1 MRPKMGPPL
10 WPLTPSRLPLAAEY
24 RQLESRHRGASS
36 FPRAPAA
43 SAPPFHS
50 PSLHPFFVSHLAATR
65 PPRWLFPGDPRGS
78 PQKRRYEYLPA
89 GAGDPRVQP
98 GLAGR
103 EAVPLLLSLSLPL
116 LHSLSL
122 RHTHTHTHTRT
133 DTRTEHPPRQVS
145 RSCPARL
152 ASCFLQTFSLRNTHP
167 ANVSSGSRTPLADPY
182 PYSWDGA
189 DGASPEPPA
198 AGVTAPYPTAPLP
211 PGPRPKHH
219 GPEGFLRRQTL
230 KMTDAGG
237 KGLGPKIPNVEEDA
251 GSLGLVVG
259 TLVGLDGA
267 KRQGPFFP
275 CPLRG
280 AAPR

>member
-10 WPLTPSRLPLAAEY
+10 WPLTPARLPLAAEY

-65 PPRWLFPGDPRGS
+65 PPRWLFPGHPRGS

-98 GLAGR
+98 GLAVR
-103 EAVPLLLSLSLPL
+103 EAVPLLLSLSLSP
-116 LHSLSL
+116 SSTLSL
-122 RHTHTHTHTRT
+122 RHTHTHTHTHTHART
-133 DTRTEHPPRQVS
+133 HARSILPVRSPVLPCPPR
-145 RSCPARL
+145 L
-152 ASCFLQTFSLRNTHP
+152 LLP
-167 ANVSSGSRTPLADPY
+167 ANLLSPKYPPRHVSSGSRTPLADPY

-237 KGLGPKIPNVEEDA
+237 KGLGPQDP
-251 GSLGLVVG
+251 
-259 TLVGLDGA
+259 
-267 KRQGPFFP
+267 
-275 CPLRG
+275 
-280 AAPR
+280 

>member
-10 WPLTPSRLPLAAEY
+10 WPLTPARLPLAAEY

-50 PSLHPFFVSHLAATR
+50 PSLHPFFVSRLAATR
-65 PPRWLFPGDPRGS
+65 PPRCLFPGDPRGS

-103 EAVPLLLSLSLPL
+103 EAVGLLLSLSLSLSPPPPL
-116 LHSLSL
+116 SLSL
-122 RHTHTHTHTRT
+122 SDTHTRT
-133 DTRTEHPPRQVS
+133 HTRTEHPPRQVS

-167 ANVSSGSRTPLADPY
+167 ATF
-182 PYSWDGA
+182 
-189 DGASPEPPA
+189 PP
-198 AGVTAPYPTAPLP
+198 V
-211 PGPRPKHH
+211 PGPLSLTPTLIPGMERMEPARSPPRP
-219 GPEGFLRRQTL
+219 G
-230 KMTDAGG
+230 
-237 KGLGPKIPNVEEDA
+237 
-251 GSLGLVVG
+251 
-259 TLVGLDGA
+259 
-267 KRQGPFFP
+267 
-275 CPLRG
+275 
-280 AAPR
+280 